1 MKVFRTIKRA
11 IILTVAAAVIYTPF
25 GVANERY
32 EVYTEKLAQLQTVE
46 NASADELET
55 MFIDISEARSDAQ
68 EMRYFLSDEQRE
80 RLGVADD
87 CNIIE
92 DITEVIAEIAPESE
106 LLSVLKR

>member
-32 EVYTEKLAQLQTVE
+32 DVYAEKLTQLQSVE
-46 NASADELET
+46 NATADELEA

-68 EMRYFLSDEQRE
+68 KMSYFLSDEQRE
-80 RLGVADD
+80 RLGVTDD
-87 CNIIE
+87 RNIIE
-92 DITEVIAEIAPESE
+92 DITEAIAEIAPESE